1 MNGMNQSQ
9 HLLHKIKAAFRG
21 IIEAP
26 TNATPEKIRELSA
39 QQFQSIFKDLK
50 VQIKGSEHLPY
61 EQGSIFIYNH
71 LNNHPSLIAADNFQ
85 ITLDSHYISSL
96 IYKYY
101 KKTGLRVARH
111 SLPNELNHKAY
122 YDRFDYIRVYSK
134 NFIPNYLK
142 KKEIKKENKKF
153 YELATKALENNT
165 SLVFSPEGFSYET
178 EVSPG
183 PFNKGVFKLA
193 CKMKKQPKIVPLVI
207 VDFDKLPHKAT
218 YKCQI
223 MPAFTMSDYGIYGP
237 DEPRLNEVV
246 EKINK
251 KYKIWVRELRVEDKH
266 FEREIAVLKRK
277 AEQLENQKSLTVF
290 YGSSTIRLWKNMTQD
305 LAPYQ
310 TLNLGFGGAFINSLS
325 HYFEHLFDGITPK
338 NIMLY
343 LGGNDLTLGFDA
355 DQIIADISSFIMIIH
370 KKFPTANIYNIAIK
384 PSFEREKELSK
395 IKMINAGIQALSE
408 KLPYLNQLGFYQTLM
423 DSNGIRKDV
432 LLQDGLHLNTKGYE
446 ALKELVLSALEK
458 QAKGL

>member
-1 MNGMNQSQ
+1 MNEMNQSQ
-9 HLLHKIKAAFRG
+9 LLLKNIKAAFRG

-26 TNATPEKIRELSA
+26 ANATPQKIRELSA

-71 LNNHPSLIAADNFQ
+71 LNNHPSLMAADNFQ

-101 KKTGLRVARH
+101 KDPGLRVARY
-111 SLPNELNHKAY
+111 SLPNESNHKAY
-122 YDRFDYIRVYSK
+122 YDRFDYVRVYSK
-134 NFIPNYLK
+134 NFTPNYLS
-142 KKEIKKENKKF
+142 KKEIKRENKKF

-165 SLVFSPEGFSYET
+165 SLVFSPEGFSYKT

-183 PFNKGVFKLA
+183 PFSKGVFKLA
-193 CKMKKQPKIVPLVI
+193 CNMKKQPKIVPLVM
-207 VDFDKLPHKAT
+207 VDFDKLPHTAT

-223 MPAFTMSDYGIYGP
+223 MPAFTMSDYGIFDP
-237 DEPRLNEVV
+237 DDQRLTEVV

-251 KYKIWVRELRVEDKH
+251 KYKNWVQKLRVEEKH

-277 AEQLENQKSLTVF
+277 VEQLENQKALTVF
-290 YGSSTIRLWKNMTQD
+290 YGSSTIRLWKNMAQD

-310 TLNLGFGGAFINSLS
+310 TLNLGFGGAFIHSLS
-325 HYFEHLFDGITPK
+325 HYFEHLFDGIAPK

-343 LGGNDLTLGFDA
+343 LGGNDLTLGFGA
-355 DQIIADISSFIMIIH
+355 DQIIAEISSFIQKIH
-370 KKFPTANIYNIAIK
+370 KKFPKANIYNIAIK
-384 PSFEREKELSK
+384 PSLERKKELSK
-395 IKMINAGIQALSE
+395 IKMINAGVQALSE
-408 KLPYLNQLGFYQTLM
+408 KLPYLNQLGLYQKLV
-423 DSNGIRKDV
+423 DSNRIRKDM
-432 LLQDGLHLNTKGYE
+432 LLQDGLHLNEKGYKV
-446 ALKELVLSALEK
+446 LKELVLSGLEK
-458 QAKGL
+458 QADF